1 MPASFSRA
9 APLSLLVALGLLCT
23 GCLVSSEVVG
33 GEAYRADRFTPDSLH
48 RHGLAV
54 LPTVTEAEWD
64 QYRRPFQKAFDD
76 ALYALADS
84 SAVVGR
90 DASGAALNRTDA
102 IDRYPSAFRTY
113 QETGVVPADLMRSAA
128 EQLDARYLLA
138 VRLGPPYARRSYAG
152 NDPNDELLSTTYS
165 MRARGIVWDAA
176 TEQVVW
182 EGSGG
187 ASGREGSFTV
197 LKDGSLDQSKM
208 AGEALARRLFRCP
221 AETALQTCR

>member
-1 MPASFSRA
+1 MPAPSSRA
-9 APLSLLVALGLLCT
+9 AALSLLVAIGLLCT
-23 GCLVSSEVVG
+23 GCLVGSEVVG
-33 GEAYRADRFTPDSLH
+33 GEFYRAERFTPDSLH

-64 QYRRPFQKAFDD
+64 RYRRPFQKAFDD
-76 ALYALADS
+76 VLYALADS

-90 DASGAALNRTDA
+90 RATGAVLNRTGA
-102 IDRYPSAFRTY
+102 IDRYPSAIRTH
-113 QETGVVPADLMRSAA
+113 QETGVLPAGPMRSAA
-128 EQLDARYLLA
+128 EPLDARYLLA

-176 TEQVVW
+176 TERVVW

-221 AETALQTCR
+221 AEASLQACR